1 MTPEEWKPVLG
12 EHLNFHFGFYRQG
25 ISFEQG
31 LQLATRRLL
40 PFFSRGRRVL
50 DVGCGW
56 GGPALDLVES
66 GYDVACVTN
75 SILQYEYCKSLTLSV
90 SYLDVEQ
97 DDLGHLGFFD
107 TVLMMESLDHI
118 LDKPAFLFKLTGI
131 TDRLVLVTNCCTFA
145 VEAPLTTFG
154 DTMYMTSTAFLL
166 QTLDQTGWRVCSA
179 SDVRKYSMPT
189 FTHWKTRIEAAYPTR
204 RKPPLQL
211 LHSLCEIA
219 LQDSVGFEEAFPLL
233 VVCAQNGS
241 SHRG

>member
-1 MTPEEWKPVLG
+1 MLG

-25 ISFEQG
+25 TSFEQG

-40 PFFSRGRRVL
+40 PFFDKGRRVL

-56 GGPALDLVES
+56 GGPAMDLVQS

-75 SILQYEYCKSLTLSV
+75 SILQYEYCKSLTLTA
-90 SYLDVEQ
+90 SYLDVEK
-97 DDLGHLGFFD
+97 DNLGHLGFFD
-107 TVLMMESLDHI
+107 TVFMMESLDHVF
-118 LDKPAFLFKLTGI
+118 DKPALLSKLTTI
-131 TDRLVLVTNCCTFA
+131 TDRLVFVTNCCIFA

-154 DTMYMTSTAFLL
+154 NTMCMTSTEVLF
-166 QTLDQTGWRVCSA
+166 QTLKKTGWRVRCA

-189 FTHWKTRIEAAYPTR
+189 FNYWKTRIEAAYPTM

-233 VVCAQNGS
+233 MVCAENDS
-241 SHRG
+241 PHRR